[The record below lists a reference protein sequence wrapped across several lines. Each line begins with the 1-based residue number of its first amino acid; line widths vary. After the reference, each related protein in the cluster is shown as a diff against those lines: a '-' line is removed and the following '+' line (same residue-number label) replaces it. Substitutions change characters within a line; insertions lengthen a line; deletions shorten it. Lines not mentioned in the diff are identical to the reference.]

1 MSLAVDPLR
10 FLGQLLLSFVALFF
24 VWLFVGPWYTSFL
37 AVLAELA
44 VSIADRPTA
53 VWSAGTALFF
63 WPRGLALPPQPPTI
77 AGEWIQANT
86 ILLLALMI
94 ATPAATWE
102 KKGKRLALAFAL
114 VLLWQVTELVLAI
127 QFGYAT
133 QVDPQ
138 AYSARAR
145 YRLALLTNLAMYVDT
160 QVVPFM
166 IWAGIH
172 FRELLA
178 RALRRPSSQG
188 EAQTVRAK
196 KHRSGRHST

>member
-10 FLGQLLLSFVALFF
+10 FLGRLLLSFVSLFF
-24 VWLFVGPWYTSFL
+24 VWLFVGSWYTSVL

-44 VSIADRPTA
+44 VSIVDRPTT

-63 WPRGLALPPQPPTI
+63 WPRGVALPPQPPTI

-102 KKGKRLALAFAL
+102 KKSKRLALAFAL
-114 VLLWQVTELVLAI
+114 VLSWQVSELVLAI
-127 QFGYAT
+127 RFGYAT
-133 QVDPQ
+133 EVDPQ
-138 AYSARAR
+138 AYSAGAR

-166 IWAGIH
+166 IWAALH

-178 RALRRPSSQG
+178 L
-188 EAQTVRAK
+188 AK
-196 KHRSGRHST
+196 RESTPELARGTRTKRKPATHHST